1 VSTIW
6 SPAAVAAIA
15 GRPLPSVPRFD
26 AAALPPLLP
35 GIDLWDLW
43 PVQEE
48 DGRVAAIA
56 GGALYMILSAPAEP
70 DPEAR
75 HGKARIRLMHRHADG
90 WSDLGP
96 LLPEGLAPGS
106 REWAGSAVV
115 DRSHCRLTLYF
126 TAAGRQG
133 EAAISFDQ
141 RLFETRARLDHQG
154 GLRLDQWTEPVE
166 ILHSDG
172 VIYARDMAGGG
183 AVGTIKAF
191 RDPAFFRDPADGR
204 DYLLFSGSAAGSP
217 SPWNGVIGLA
227 ERAADGWRLLPPLIS
242 ADGLNNEL
250 ERPHMLAKD
259 GLYYLF
265 WSTLAK
271 VFAAG
276 GPSGPNGL
284 YGMVA
289 DRLTGPYRPLNG
301 TGLVLAN
308 PPEAPLQAYSWLVQ
322 HDLSVL
328 SFADLVGLDR
338 APVDPAE
345 ARRHFG
351 GTPAPETRIALSGDR
366 AWPVP

>member
-1 VSTIW
+1 MTTIW

-15 GRPLPSVPRFD
+15 GRPLPSVPRID
-26 AAALPPLLP
+26 RAALPPLLP

-48 DGRVAAIA
+48 DGRVAALA
-56 GGALYMILSAPAEP
+56 GGALYMILSAPAAP
-70 DPEAR
+70 DPDAR
-75 HGKARIRLMHRHADG
+75 HGKARIRLLHKRG
-90 WSDLGP
+90 GRWTDLGP
-96 LLPEGLAPGS
+96 LLPDGITPGS

-115 DRSHCRLTLYF
+115 NPSHRQLTLYF

-141 RLFETRARLDHQG
+141 RLFEIRARLDLSRG
-154 GLRLDQWTEPVE
+154 IRLDQWTEPVE

-172 VIYARDMAGGG
+172 MIYARDMAGGG

-191 RDPAFFRDPADGR
+191 RDPAFFRDPADGC
-204 DYLLFSGSAAGSP
+204 DYLLFSGSAAGSS

-227 ERAADGWRLLPPLIS
+227 TRDAHGWRLLPPLVS
-242 ADGLNNEL
+242 AEGLNNEL
-250 ERPHMLAKD
+250 ERPHVLAKD

-265 WSTLAK
+265 WSTQAK

-276 GPSGPNGL
+276 GPAGPNGL

-289 DRLTGPYRPLNG
+289 DRLTGPYRPLND

-308 PPEAPLQAYSWLVQ
+308 PPQAPFQAYSWLVQ
-322 HDLSVL
+322 HDLRVL
-328 SFADLVGLDR
+328 SFADMVGLDR
-338 APVDPAE
+338 PPADPAE

-351 GTPAPETRIALSGDR
+351 GTPAPETRIALSDDR